1 MTKTDFF
8 RLIIK
13 GFGTYCFINAL
24 FTLIPNMSYS
34 GSFFSMSVKF
44 NSVYILIISFIA
56 YLLISQ
62 TNRIIKLLK
71 LDKGYDSDIIEIK
84 NLNTTGLLKL
94 ALILVG
100 FLLITNNLAQF
111 LNYCYLALKN
121 QISGNR
127 LEHIEGVML
136 DQQIDYNWYIISG
149 LNVLLGFIIVTNY
162 KALAKLII
170 GKNKE

>member
-84 NLNTTGLLKL
+84 NLNTTGLLKF
-94 ALILVG
+94 A
-100 FLLITNNLAQF
+100 
-111 LNYCYLALKN
+111 
-121 QISGNR
+121 
-127 LEHIEGVML
+127 
-136 DQQIDYNWYIISG
+136 
-149 LNVLLGFIIVTNY
+149 
-162 KALAKLII
+162 
-170 GKNKE
+170 

>member
-34 GSFFSMSVKF
+34 GSFFSMSVIF
-44 NSVYILIISFIA
+44 NSFYILIISFIA
-56 YLLISQ
+56 YLLIFQ

-84 NLNTTGLLKL
+84 NLNTTGLLKF

-100 FLLITNNLAQF
+100 FILITNNLAQF

-127 LEHIEGVML
+127 LGHIEGLML

-149 LNVLLGFIIVTNY
+149 LNVLFGFIIVTNY
-162 KALAKLII
+162 KPLAKLIT